1 MLCYDKCGAMVG
13 IMSKNDNMFLFFF
26 GWSDDN
32 IFFCPAFYHGN
43 IIYDIASALVLVS
56 GIITRIRTSSC
67 YNSFLQVKLNISLTQ
82 IFNIDRYFLKNKY
95 WL

>member
-1 MLCYDKCGAMVG
+1 MIIC
-13 IMSKNDNMFLFFF
+13 SFFF
-26 GWSDDN
+26 LVEVMI
-32 IFFCPAFYHGN
+32 IFSSVLHFTMGN

-95 WL
+95 